1 MVARAGIQF
10 EELGASLGHQVFTS
24 DRSFCCALSW
34 LNLSQA
40 SPYYRPL
47 TFCLPQ
53 LWVNTTQY
61 GICPSPH
68 QLLLKIDHSRTLSYQ
83 SPLIISLS
91 VSSFLSKDLAYVCLP
106 YSEGLLYKR
115 KPFFCLISRCLQIS
129 AIRAFSL
136 LWQVFLLNKASPYQ
150 SLDLFLF
157 DTRFLNPS
165 FICHKGKKK
174 EKNGLSGAIPVCD
187 LWKPKFSWSISNF
200 RRKRHV
206 HFRELDRVIFF
217 KVHNW
222 STFFTLA
229 WKCFSAHPVWIFTKW
244 YPTLFCV
251 EWQDVIYTDSFL
263 SRSSG
268 SLHSGLCES
277 QLGSPGRAG
286 PGNVLSSRR
295 RVSVSHALHN

>member
-1 MVARAGIQF
+1 MTGTCIR
-10 EELGASLGHQVFTS
+10 LLSLLQTPYILL
-24 DRSFCCALSW
+24 APTLSKHNAIW
-34 LNLSQA
+34 N
-40 SPYYRPL
+40 
-47 TFCLPQ
+47 
-53 LWVNTTQY
+53 V
-61 GICPSPH
+61 PSPH

-91 VSSFLSKDLAYVCLP
+91 VSSFLSKDVAYVCLP

-136 LWQVFLLNKASPYQ
+136 LWQVFLLNKAFPYQ

-157 DTRFLNPS
+157 DTRFLNLS
-165 FICHKGKKK
+165 FIFRRGKKK

-200 RRKRHV
+200 KRKRHV

-217 KVHNW
+217 NVHNW

-229 WKCFSAHPVWIFTKW
+229 WKCFSAHPV
-244 YPTLFCV
+244 
-251 EWQDVIYTDSFL
+251 
-263 SRSSG
+263 
-268 SLHSGLCES
+268 
-277 QLGSPGRAG
+277 
-286 PGNVLSSRR
+286 
-295 RVSVSHALHN
+295 